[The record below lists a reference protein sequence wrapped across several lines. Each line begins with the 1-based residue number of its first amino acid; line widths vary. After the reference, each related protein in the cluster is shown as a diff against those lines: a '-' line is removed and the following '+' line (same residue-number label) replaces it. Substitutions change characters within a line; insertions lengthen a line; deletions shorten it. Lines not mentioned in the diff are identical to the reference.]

1 MYVCVCAAVTDHQ
14 IHQAVQ
20 RGASRLQDL
29 REDLGVAAECGRC
42 ASCAKQCLREARS
55 QVEQPVYAAAA

>member
-29 REDLGVAAECGRC
+29 REDLGVANECGRC
-42 ASCAKQCLREARS
+42 ASCARQCLREA
-55 QVEQPVYAAAA
+55 QQAHDPAMQLAAA